1 MNTSDFRAENIVFGV
16 GGRQPGVQIYN
27 AISDSLET
35 ILSLDEGYSVYAID
49 VSPDGKT
56 IVAGTK
62 TGAIHWL
69 TWQGPEQGDAGFLVE
84 QVSHGRPVVSISFVE
99 ASTIAVADTT
109 GRCFLRQVGKDAQP
123 KELSSGKR
131 IIYKLFHLGSRH
143 LAGLGIN
150 GDLLVW
156 DWLRDDLIQVMEAPV
171 PPKEFLALTRPVYWP
186 AAAVWV
192 WPGRGGLIVFYNQRS
207 NEMNCV
213 WSGAREVY
221 AMVICNE
228 QLLTIGTDGHAR
240 HWHLGTGKPADSF
253 KAPRGIIS
261 ATSWQQDDSPMLLL
275 INDEGKAGVY
285 LLTDMGLELIKPL
298 PGQDYRTAVGPDAE
312 KLRLA
317 VQQQKMIRVKELTA
331 QINEK
336 IVRQQYSELE
346 DYYNNLDELGYRQV
360 ALALRGREA
369 RSKNDF
375 VAELRISSE
384 LVDIIPHDHPGS
396 KNSLVRHAELL
407 ESAWQLPEAL
417 GLYRELADRYLDS
430 KSYPETVQRLSEY
443 INEIKTGRCVIE
455 PDIAVL
461 SLIES
466 AMVLAKRFRGRYLLE
481 ARQPVSCRVV
491 LGAGEFVKKYEQLC
505 DGKPQ
510 MPTAQEMELRW
521 LSGHKVELITTVVFR
536 NQNLDGFNDIELGV
550 KFFSSRL
557 QTVLVPVMML
567 NTGKKTNRMSIE
579 QSNRGLIKELRHIED
594 DHFKGWLE
602 MVEHTINH
610 TVRRL
615 ITQKQAETI
624 RQSGGIRC

>member
-1 MNTSDFRAENIVFGV
+1 
-16 GGRQPGVQIYN
+16 
-27 AISDSLET
+27 
-35 ILSLDEGYSVYAID
+35 
-49 VSPDGKT
+49 
-56 IVAGTK
+56 
-62 TGAIHWL
+62 
-69 TWQGPEQGDAGFLVE
+69 
-84 QVSHGRPVVSISFVE
+84 
-99 ASTIAVADTT
+99 
-109 GRCFLRQVGKDAQP
+109 
-123 KELSSGKR
+123 ELSSGKR
-131 IIYKLFHLGSRH
+131 IIYSLFQLDSSH
-143 LAGLGIN
+143 LAGLAIN

-156 DWLRDDLIQVMEAPV
+156 DWLKDDLMQVMEAPA
-171 PPKEFLALTRPVYWP
+171 PPKEFLALIKPVYWP
-186 AAAVWV
+186 AAGVWV
-192 WPGRGGLIVFYNQRS
+192 WPGRGGLIVFCNQRS
-207 NEMNCV
+207 NEVSCV
-213 WSGAREVY
+213 RSGTGEVY
-221 AMVICNE
+221 SIVICDE
-228 QLLTIGTDGHAR
+228 QLLTIGTDGRAR
-240 HWHLGTGKPADSF
+240 QWHLGSSEPADTF
-253 KAPRGIIS
+253 EVPHRIVS
-261 ATSWQQDDSPMLLL
+261 ATSWQQDNSVMLLL
-275 INDEGKAGVY
+275 INDKGKAGVY
-285 LLTDMGLELIKPL
+285 LLTDVGLELIKPL
-298 PGQDYRTAVGPDAE
+298 PGRDYRTAVEPDAE

-360 ALALRGREA
+360 TLSLRGQEA

-375 VAELRISSE
+375 VAELKTSSE

-407 ESAWQLPEAL
+407 ESAWQLSEAR
-417 GLYRELADRYLDS
+417 GLYRELADRYLDN
-430 KSYPETVQRLSEY
+430 KDYPEAVQRLSEY

-466 AMVLAKRFRGRYLLE
+466 AMILDERFRGRYLLE

-510 MPTAQEMELRW
+510 MPTAQEMELQW
-521 LSGHKVELITTVVFR
+521 FSKDKVEQVPTVVFR

-567 NTGKKTNRMSIE
+567 NAGEKTDGISVEKYNGS
-579 QSNRGLIKELRHIED
+579 LIKELRHNED
-594 DHFKGWLE
+594 DHFKGGLE
-602 MVEHTINH
+602 MVEDTINH
-610 TVRRL
+610 TVCRL
-615 ITQKQAETI
+615 ITPKKAERI